1 MTTRI
6 PIQVQERVVKYVAAQ
21 ADKKQQT
28 EAEALASLID
38 EWYEA
43 TINQLYQRY
52 LSGDLTLRGMAR
64 QLGLNYRE
72 LYQIFEE
79 RDLSF

>member
-1 MTTRI
+1 MTAEIAIRVDDRI
-6 PIQVQERVVKYVAAQ
+6 ARYLEAQ
-21 ADKKQQT
+21 ATEKQQSRVET
-28 EAEALASLID
+28 LAALID

-43 TINQLYQRY
+43 TIHQLRQRY

-72 LYQIFEE
+72 LYQLLEE

>member
-1 MTTRI
+1 MTVEI
-6 PIQVQERVVKYVAAQ
+6 PIQINERVVKYVAAQ
-21 ADKKQQT
+21 ADEKQRTQVET
-28 EAEALASLID
+28 LTSLID
-38 EWYEA
+38 DWYDA

>member
-1 MTTRI
+1 MHEK
-6 PIQVQERVVKYVAAQ
+6 VAKYVTAQ
-21 ADKKQQT
+21 ANKRQLSQ
-28 EAEALASLID
+28 AEALASLID

-72 LYQIFEE
+72 LYQIFED